1 MTALRT
7 ARLSGRPIRASD
19 ARHAADLFGRDEV
32 GRFVAESRRAWTTEL
47 AFDRA
52 LSFAAHWPAHGF
64 GLRVWEIA
72 PAPADDGAGAGGAL
86 PPAFAGV
93 AGLQFC
99 VLEGRGA
106 IEVSFAFLP
115 EFWGKGL
122 AREAL
127 EAVLGEAAGVCREIE
142 AVAHADN
149 LRAAALLARVGFAA
163 MDAPEVGAEAGAGS
177 AAAAETRRYRLRLAP

>member
-32 GRFVAESRRAWTTEL
+32 GRFVAESRRAWTAEL

-52 LSFAAHWPAHGF
+52 RAFAAHWSAHGF
-64 GLRVWEIA
+64 GLRVWETPAGA
-72 PAPADDGAGAGGAL
+72 PAPPAFAPPAFA

-106 IEVSFAFLP
+106 VEVSFAFLP

-122 AREAL
+122 AREAM
-127 EAVLGEAAGVCREIE
+127 EAVLGEAADVCREIE

-149 LRAAALLARVGFAA
+149 LRAAALLARLGFAA
-163 MDAPEVGAEAGAGS
+163 IDAPETG
-177 AAAAETRRYRLRLAP
+177 AAACGTRRYRLRLAP